1 MRTRVKICG
10 ITRLEDGLAAA
21 AAGADAI
28 GLVFVDASPRR
39 VDPAQAQAIVAGLPP
54 LIKLVGLFS
63 DAPAERVQAVLG
75 AVALDLIQFHGRE
88 PAEFCRRFGRPY
100 IKALRMAEGL
110 DPRVEAGRYAD
121 AAGLLLDSFHPQLTG
136 GTGETFD
143 WTRVPRDLGRPLILA
158 GGLTP
163 DNVGAAV
170 AAVRPYAVDVSS
182 GVESSK
188 GIKDAA
194 KVAAFVRAVANA
206 DRA

>member
-10 ITRLEDGLAAA
+10 ITRLEDALAAA

-39 VDPAQAQAIVAGLPP
+39 VDPAQAQAVVAGLPP
-54 LIKLVGLFS
+54 FIKVVGLFA
-63 DAPAERVQAVLG
+63 DAPAERVRAVLG

-88 PAEFCRRFGRPY
+88 TAEFCRGFGRPY
-100 IKALRMAEGL
+100 LKAVRMAGDVDL
-110 DPRVEAGRYAD
+110 RVEAGRYAD
-121 AAGLLLDSFHPQLTG
+121 AAGLLVDSYHPQLAG

-143 WTRVPRDLGRPLILA
+143 WARVPRDLGRPLVLA

-163 DNVGAAV
+163 GNVAAAV

-182 GVESSK
+182 GVERSK

-194 KVAAFVRAVANA
+194 RVAAFIRAVATGDSA
-206 DRA
+206 